1 MLIDKGVFGGKKP
14 DEPSIGWVGF
24 CHWNRTCRQSVGLVF
39 AIGIVHVV
47 RRFYGFCHSW
57 AAFMRSCAF
66 PMEVS
71 FYTAG
76 ATLTCPSFHFFA
88 FLAAFSRLPRCFLSL
103 SSLLF
108 VAFLAAFCLFPR
120 YVTAPNVFS
129 NSIVTCL

>member
-14 DEPSIGWVGF
+14 DEPSIGWAGF

-39 AIGIVHVV
+39 AIGIVNVV

-57 AAFMRSCAF
+57 AAFMRPRAF
-66 PMEVS
+66 PMETPY
-71 FYTAG
+71 YTAG
-76 ATLTCPSFHFFA
+76 ATFTCPS
-88 FLAAFSRLPRCFLSL
+88 
-103 SSLLF
+103 LLF
-108 VAFLAAFCLFPR
+108 LAFLAAFCLFPR